1 MTTTEPTTT
10 TNGELAAWLQALDM
24 SGLSIESRALLAE
37 LEEAMRPVL
46 VLVERMKDHAARVD
60 VVQKQAH
67 ADVAALDVEDATRA
81 WEDGISAVIYAV
93 TGYQA
98 MWDALNRHTDAI
110 HPEEVLG

>member
-1 MTTTEPTTT
+1 MTTTEPT

-46 VLVERMKDHAARVD
+46 VLVERMKDHAARAESVRE
-60 VVQKQAH
+60 QAH
-67 ADVAALDVEDATRA
+67 ADVAALDVEDASHA
-81 WEDGISAVIYAV
+81 WEDGISAVINAV
-93 TGYQA
+93 TGHQA
-98 MWDALNRHTDAI
+98 MWDALNRHADAI